1 MFQFRTHFEVY
12 NNMVGCPIQ
21 DMDRSVA
28 CISFFAAYPPFIAS
42 IEASQQA
49 LILLIVPILKSVV
62 QPWQVFSQRASAHC
76 FLISMKRRGAQEH
89 H

>member
-1 MFQFRTHFEVY
+1 
-12 NNMVGCPIQ
+12 
-21 DMDRSVA
+21 
-28 CISFFAAYPPFIAS
+28 
-42 IEASQQA
+42 
-49 LILLIVPILKSVV
+49 LLIVPILKSVV